1 MSTSRIRTIQDALPE
16 FAEDVRANL
25 GMVLDEVGT
34 SLSPAQQWGVAVASA
49 ASARCRPLL
58 DAVRA
63 EARRHVP
70 EDVVQDALAAAVI
83 MAMNVVYYGFQ
94 HMVHKAAYA
103 TRIPNLH
110 MHRMAHP
117 ATSRLD
123 FELFSLAAA
132 AVHGCHPC
140 VVGHER
146 ALTEAEE
153 GLSTEQVHDAIRIAS
168 TLHAAALSLD
178 APAP

>member
-1 MSTSRIRTIQDALPE
+1 VSTSRIRTIQDALPE
-16 FAEDVRANL
+16 FADDIRANL
-25 GMVLDEVGT
+25 DLVLDEAES
-34 SLSPAQQWGVAVASA
+34 SLSPTQLWGVAVASA
-49 ASARCRPLL
+49 ASVRSRPLL
-58 DAVRA
+58 DAVLT

-70 EDVVQDALAAAVI
+70 EDVVQDALAAAAI

-94 HMVHKAAYA
+94 HMVHEPAYA
-103 TRIPNLH
+103 TRMPNLH

-117 ATSRLD
+117 ATGRLD

-132 AVHGCHPC
+132 AIHGCHPC

-146 ALTEAEE
+146 AVTGGEE

-168 TLHAAALSLD
+168 TLHAAAVSLD